1 MSLSQFEILGGRAS
15 ARKWR
20 RSVSVED
27 EGSMISLG
35 DWLEKYAEGPGEYSR
50 CVYVE
55 YAIAICK
62 WSDQLGHVGK

>member
-50 CVYVE
+50 CVGVCRVCDCNMQVE
-55 YAIAICK
+55 
-62 WSDQLGHVGK
+62 